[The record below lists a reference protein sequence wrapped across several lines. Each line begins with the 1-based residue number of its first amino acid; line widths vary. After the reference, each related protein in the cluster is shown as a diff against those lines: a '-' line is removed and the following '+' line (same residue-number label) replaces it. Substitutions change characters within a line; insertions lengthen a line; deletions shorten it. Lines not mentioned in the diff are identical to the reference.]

1 MPENEADFPSDVLS
15 DTRPS
20 PGLEAELIFAG
31 MESLRPDHRHVLKW
45 LVKTLDST
53 IQTHGS
59 GYAFAVLASLIII
72 IERHDVEQAEI
83 AKHLDLH

>member
-1 MPENEADFPSDVLS
+1 MPEIETDFLTGALS

-53 IQTHGS
+53 IHTHGS
-59 GYAFAVLASLIII
+59 AYAFAVLASLIVLID
-72 IERHDVEQAEI
+72 RHEAEQAEI
-83 AKHLDLH
+83 ARHLEAR